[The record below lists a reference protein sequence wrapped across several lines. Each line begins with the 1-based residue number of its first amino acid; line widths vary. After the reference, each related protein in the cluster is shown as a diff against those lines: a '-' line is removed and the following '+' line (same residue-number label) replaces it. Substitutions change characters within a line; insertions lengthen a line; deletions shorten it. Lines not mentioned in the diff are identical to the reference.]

1 MKLFRTIII
10 VLATIIVLVA
20 IAISVIH
27 KGQEAQGALPVLYE
41 LPEFAFTE
49 RQGKPFG
56 KADFIGKLTIVDFI
70 FTNCPG
76 PCPYMSSKMAELYQ
90 AYSDTD
96 KLQFVSISVDPNR
109 DSLSVLQKYADRL
122 GVKDKRWVFLRAP
135 MVEVMDLY
143 ESGFKLGGILPVDH
157 STKFILID
165 QTATIRGYYDTYDD
179 ISMRI
184 LKTHLNEL
192 VGDM

>member
-10 VLATIIVLVA
+10 VLAAIIVLVA

-27 KGQEAQGALPVLYE
+27 KGQESQGALPVLYK
-41 LPEFAFTE
+41 LPDFTYIE
-49 RQGKPFG
+49 QQGVPFG
-56 KADFIGKLTIVDFI
+56 KVNFIGKLTIVDFI

-109 DSLSVLQKYADRL
+109 DSLGVLQKYADRF
-122 GVKDKRWVFLRAP
+122 GVKDKRWVFLHAP
-135 MVEVMDLY
+135 MIEVMDLY
-143 ESGFKLGGILPVDH
+143 VDGFILGGILPADH
-157 STKFILID
+157 STKFILVD
-165 QTATIRGYYDTYDD
+165 QTATIRGYYDTYDE

-184 LKTHLNEL
+184 LKSHINEL
-192 VGDM
+192 VGKM